1 MLDMAMKEILPAVS
15 EYSQVLANTILS
27 KKAVSKKL
35 DCSYEEEMLARISRF
50 VGESYRWANDLKASL
65 EEMKGIADVTERSFF
80 CKNSTLFIMKLLR
93 GTVDH
98 LENIVSAD
106 YWPIPTYG
114 DLLFGV

>member
-1 MLDMAMKEILPAVS
+1 MAMKEILPAVS

-35 DCSYEEEMLARISRF
+35 DCLYEEEMLSEVSSIVSIAYSH
-50 VGESYRWANDLKASL
+50 ANDLKRSL
-65 EEMKGIADVTERSFF
+65 NEMKKIADVTQRSLF
-80 CKNSTLFIMKLLR
+80 CKTDTLVIMKELR
-93 GTVDH
+93 CAVDS